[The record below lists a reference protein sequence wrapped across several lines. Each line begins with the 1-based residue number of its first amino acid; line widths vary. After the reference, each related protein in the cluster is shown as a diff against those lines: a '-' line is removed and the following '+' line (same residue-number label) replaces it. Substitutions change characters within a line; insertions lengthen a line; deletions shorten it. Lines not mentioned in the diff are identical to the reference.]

1 MSKTRDSQK
10 QVLPDAII
18 FCLIGLVENVTSTEL
33 KFTFYLIILVFKSK

>member
-18 FCLIGLVENVTSTEL
+18 FCLIGLVENVTSTEKNL
-33 KFTFYLIILVFKSK
+33 HFIQ